1 MSSTARPS
9 GTTRR
14 PRSRRKPS
22 WLLLLPAL
30 AFYLT
35 IVIYPA
41 FRDVG
46 EAFTDWNGIDPGR
59 NFVGLDNFRALFDDP
74 ILRKAIWNTA
84 IIAIVVTIFQN
95 GIGLLL
101 ALALHRGIKSRS
113 ALRSILFLP
122 VVVNP
127 IVIAYTWQFIYVTG
141 GPIDNGL
148 GFLHLDGLQ
157 QNWLGDPSIVLWAV
171 LVPMVWQYIGY
182 SMVIFLAGL
191 EGIPTEMNE
200 ASELDGAGSF
210 QRFRY
215 ITWPLLAPALTINAV
230 LTMIGGLNAFTVI
243 FALTGGGPGNATQ
256 TVTTTIF
263 QEAFTFGHYGYGTA
277 MACALSIVISI
288 VALSQVTFLRNR
300 EHVA

>member
-1 MSSTARPS
+1 MSSTAPPS
-9 GTTRR
+9 EPTRR
-14 PRSRRKPS
+14 ARSKRKPS

-30 AFYLT
+30 GFYLT

-41 FRDVG
+41 FRDIG

-59 NFVGLDNFRALFDDP
+59 NFVGLDNFRALFHDP

-84 IIAIVVTIFQN
+84 IIAIVVTVFQN

-191 EGIPTEMNE
+191 EGIPTEINE

-215 ITWPLLAPALTINAV
+215 VTWPLLAPALTINAV